1 MLLRRAIDVV
11 EFSEEQ
17 VGTAIARASDE
28 QQRYVLIAMA
38 NAVDRMSIEG
48 GSWPFQCRAIV
59 DGSCGPGSGLSAN
72 DRSRIAS
79 MLDCL
84 LDHLREPVSSC

>member
-11 EFSEEQ
+11 EFSEKQ

-48 GSWPFQCRAIV
+48 GSWPFQC
-59 DGSCGPGSGLSAN
+59 
-72 DRSRIAS
+72 
-79 MLDCL
+79 
-84 LDHLREPVSSC
+84 